1 LLIVLPRLE
10 EQAYEFLVALLGE
23 GPGAGHDPG
32 VTTVGHADDR
42 RRVGVVEVEAARAFW
57 KAAELHGGLQPVES
71 TLFLKV
77 GEQAFFCERVELMEP
92 RAVRT
97 GMGNRVGFRV
107 ARGVWVS
114 TGTSTSESN
123 EVWKRLDEGM
133 LTIAKRRIGCDGQM
147 GTRNLDLAKL
157 VSASPRV
164 DGIEV
169 AVEKRQKS
177 SGFTCANLL
186 NPWIVANVCA
196 RVPDPANFDA
206 KAIDVDFASIEK
218 AI

>member
-1 LLIVLPRLE
+1 
-10 EQAYEFLVALLGE
+10 
-23 GPGAGHDPG
+23 
-32 VTTVGHADDR
+32 
-42 RRVGVVEVEAARAFW
+42 
-57 KAAELHGGLQPVES
+57 
-71 TLFLKV
+71 
-77 GEQAFFCERVELMEP
+77 MEP

-97 GMGNRVGFRV
+97 GTCNRVGFHV

-123 EVWKRLDEGM
+123 DVWKRLDEGM
-133 LTIAKRRIGCDGQM
+133 LTITNRRIGFDGQM

-157 VSASPRV
+157 LSASPRV

-177 SGFTCANLL
+177 SGFTCANPLK
-186 NPWIVANVCA
+186 PWLVANVCA
-196 RVPDPANFDA
+196 RVPDPTKFDA
-206 KAIDVDFASIEK
+206 KAIDVDFASIGK

>member
-1 LLIVLPRLE
+1 
-10 EQAYEFLVALLGE
+10 
-23 GPGAGHDPG
+23 
-32 VTTVGHADDR
+32 
-42 RRVGVVEVEAARAFW
+42 
-57 KAAELHGGLQPVES
+57 
-71 TLFLKV
+71 
-77 GEQAFFCERVELMEP
+77 MEP

-123 EVWKRLDEGM
+123 DVWKRLDEGM
-133 LTIAKRRIGCDGQM
+133 LTITNRRIVFDGQM

-157 VSASPRV
+157 VSVSPRV

-169 AVEKRQKS
+169 ALEKRQKS

-206 KAIDVDFASIEK
+206 KAIDVDFAPIEK